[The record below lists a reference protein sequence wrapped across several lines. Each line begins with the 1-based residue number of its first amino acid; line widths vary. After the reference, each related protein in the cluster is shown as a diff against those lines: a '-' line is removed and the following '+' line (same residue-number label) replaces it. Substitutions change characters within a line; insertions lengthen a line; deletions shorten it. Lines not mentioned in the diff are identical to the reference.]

1 MVELVV
7 VLGLALLML
16 TVAGAYSIPALARE
30 RMRSAAFD
38 VHICMQLARVQAV
51 GRNHAC
57 RCVVDTDARTL
68 TVLDTMGTATSVDD
82 VELHG
87 MVFSQSIMFARPTA
101 GPAITLDQIGA
112 TNAYQAVYASDG
124 SVESGV
130 GDVHLLGGDRY
141 GRVSVFAA
149 GGTHVTR
156 WNGTEWV
163 NGP

>member
-1 MVELVV
+1 MIELVV
-7 VLGLALLML
+7 VLGLALLVL

-57 RCVVDTDARTL
+57 RCVVDADARTL
-68 TVLDTMGTATSVDD
+68 TVLDTVGTATPVDD
-82 VELHG
+82 VELHET
-87 MVFSQSIMFARPTA
+87 VLSQRVMFARPTA

-124 SVESGV
+124 SVDAGV
-130 GDVHLLGGDRY
+130 GEVHLLGGDRY

-149 GGTHVTR
+149 GGTQMTR
-156 WNGTEWV
+156 WNGTAWV
-163 NGP
+163 NGS